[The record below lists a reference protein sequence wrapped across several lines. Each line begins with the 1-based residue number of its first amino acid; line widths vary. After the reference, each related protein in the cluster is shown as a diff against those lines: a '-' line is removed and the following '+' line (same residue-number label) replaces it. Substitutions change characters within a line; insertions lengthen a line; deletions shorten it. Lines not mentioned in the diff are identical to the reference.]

1 MIAVSYY
8 YNTVQENST
17 TTVIVVLLSWIN
29 SELRKEPLKLR
40 ILKNILLIWFS
51 VGPIVFSPNPV
62 WKYSTLL
69 LYPVCNL
76 ISNKKNVILLNTHKL
91 LPRSSPRMQPVA
103 HMSMLV
109 VWVRVCNK
117 SSGAR
122 YQRVTTLGVIGL
134 TGSPNQRASPKS
146 AVQKSQQIQ
155 VRAQMMLHY

>member
-40 ILKNILLIWFS
+40 ILQNILLIWFS

-76 ISNKKNVILLNTHKL
+76 ISKKKCNFVEHKL

-146 AVQKSQQIQ
+146 AVQ
-155 VRAQMMLHY
+155 